1 MPVTEYVIPLGDNAR
16 KRHHHE
22 TKKGK
27 VVHFVVQLEVFHNE
41 KWLPVVRYDAAHGF
55 THMDRYRKDGT
66 KTKSKL
72 DLAWNDV
79 LTLAD
84 EDIKEN
90 WKDYARTFMEGK

>member
-1 MPVTEYVIPLGDNAR
+1 MPCNSKIFY
-16 KRHHHE
+16 
-22 TKKGK
+22 
-27 VVHFVVQLEVFHNE
+27 NE

-55 THMDRYRKDGT
+55 SHMDRYRKDGT
-66 KTKSKL
+66 RTKSKL

-79 LTLAD
+79 LTLACD